1 MSAEVILAVD
11 GGNAKTDLALVS
23 AEGEALALVRGPGSS
38 PHEHGLDGAL
48 DRIAALL
55 AEARLIAPAGELAIA
70 DLSMAGVDFPYEVET
85 ARRGIEERGWARRV
99 EVGNDTHAL
108 LRAGTD
114 RGWGVAVV
122 CGAGINCVGV
132 GPDGREARFPALG
145 DITGDW
151 GGGYDLGLAA
161 VYAAARSEDGR
172 GPRTT
177 LEQAVATHFDLPSLL
192 ALAEAVH
199 LGELRKRRFVELA
212 PLVLAEAP
220 ADPVAAGL
228 VARLAGEIVAFVRVA
243 LERIGPPAEPADVV
257 LGGGILRARHP
268 QLLGAIETGLEALE
282 TPLAMCVVDAPPVVG
297 AALLGLDRIGAPA
310 AAKERVRRELAP
322 EMAEASHG

>member
-1 MSAEVILAVD
+1 VTGAILAVD
-11 GGNAKTDLALVS
+11 GGNAKTDLALV
-23 AEGEALALVRGPGSS
+23 AADGAVLALVRGPGSS

-48 DRIAALL
+48 DRIAGLL
-55 AEARLIAPAGELAIA
+55 EEARLTAGAPELAIA
-70 DLSMAGVDFPYEVET
+70 DLSLAGVDFPHEVET
-85 ARRGIEERGWARRV
+85 ARRRIQERGWAPRV

-122 CGAGINCVGV
+122 CGAGINCAAI

-151 GGGYDLGLAA
+151 GGGYDLGRAA
-161 VYAAARSEDGR
+161 VFAAARSEDGR

-177 LEQAVATHFDLPSLL
+177 LEQAVAAHFGLPSLL
-192 ALAEAVH
+192 AVAEAIH
-199 LGELRKRRFVELA
+199 LRQLSKRRFVELA

-220 ADPVAAGL
+220 QDPVAAGL
-228 VARLAGEIVAFVRVA
+228 IDRLAAEIVSFVRVA
-243 LERIGPPAEPADVV
+243 LTRIGPLREPADVI

-268 QLLGAIETGLEALE
+268 QLLSGVESGLAELRV
-282 TPLAMCVVDAPPVVG
+282 PLATHVVDAPPVVG
-297 AALLGLDRIGAPA
+297 AALLGLDRIGASEA
-310 AAKERVRRELAP
+310 ARHRVRRELAP
-322 EMAEASHG
+322 EMAEVSHG